1 MPSRRFTNYG
11 DIERVIVMISSPI
24 ESDLVER
31 IRAVPAVSEVLYD
44 PGLLPKP
51 RYPND
56 HIGPSDFALDPAAA
70 RRWNE
75 MLRRATA
82 LIGYPHESP
91 AELARALDVG
101 RDVRFVQGTSAG
113 MGAHVRSANLS
124 PEILERVRFAT
135 AAGVHGGML
144 AEFVFY
150 GLLSLR
156 KDARRLA
163 ALREER
169 SWDHYAMGELDG
181 SAIAIVGMG
190 QIGCAIATRA
200 RAFGMRVV
208 AVARTDAP
216 HALAD
221 ETFATADIA
230 AAFARVDAVAVTLP
244 GTDATRGLVS
254 EHALAALKPSA
265 IFANVGRG
273 AVVNQAALLEMLRSG
288 RLAGAVL
295 DVFDPEPLPPD
306 HPFWTMENVV
316 FAPHTAALSLRENER
331 IVALFCENLTRLA
344 AGEPLRNALNRA
356 EYY

>member
-1 MPSRRFTNYG
+1 M
-11 DIERVIVMISSPI
+11 
-24 ESDLVER
+24 LL
-31 IRAVPAVSEVLYD
+31 RA
-44 PGLLPKP
+44 
-51 RYPND
+51 N
-56 HIGPSDFALDPAAA
+56 
-70 RRWNE
+70 
-75 MLRRATA
+75 A

-91 AELARALDVG
+91 AELARALEIG

-113 MGAHVRSANLS
+113 MGAHVRSAHLS

-144 AEFVFY
+144 AEFVFF

-163 ALREER
+163 AVRANRAWE
-169 SWDHYAMGELDG
+169 HYAMGELDG
-181 SAIAIVGMG
+181 STIAIVGMG

-200 RAFGMRVV
+200 RAFGMRVI
-208 AVARTDAP
+208 AVARTNAR

-221 ETFATADIA
+221 ETYATTDIA
-230 AAFARVDAVAVTLP
+230 AAFARADAVAVTLP
-244 GTDATRGLVS
+244 ATDATRGLVG
-254 EHALAALKPSA
+254 ERALAALKPSA

-273 AVVNQAALLEMLRSG
+273 TVVDQAALLAMLRDG

-295 DVFDPEPLPPD
+295 DVVDPEPLPPD

-316 FAPHTAALSLRENER
+316 FAPHTAALSMHENER
-331 IVALFCENLTRLA
+331 IVALFCENLTRFA
-344 AGEPLRNALNRA
+344 AGEPLRNAVNLE

>member
-1 MPSRRFTNYG
+1 
-11 DIERVIVMISSPI
+11 VIVMISSPL
-24 ESDLVER
+24 EAGLVER
-31 IRAVPAVSEVLYD
+31 IRAVPAVREVLYD
-44 PGLLPKP
+44 PSLLPTA

-56 HIGPSDFALDPAAA
+56 HIGPADFALGEIGQA
-70 RRWNE
+70 RWND
-75 MLRRATA
+75 MLARANA
-82 LIGYPHESP
+82 LIGYPHEAP
-91 AELARALDVG
+91 NELARALAVG
-101 RDVRFVQGTSAG
+101 REVRFVQGTSAG
-113 MGAHVRSANLS
+113 MGAHVRSANLP

-163 ALREER
+163 AARAKR
-169 SWDHYAMGELDG
+169 AWDHYPMDELDG

-200 RAFGMRVV
+200 RAFGMRVI

-216 HALAD
+216 HPLAD

-230 AAFARVDAVAVTLP
+230 AAFARVDAVALTLP

-254 EHALAALKPSA
+254 EHALAALKPSS

-273 AVVNQAALLEMLRSG
+273 TVVDQAALLAMLRDG

-306 HPFWTMENVV
+306 HPFWTMDNVV
-316 FAPHTAALSLRENER
+316 FAPHTAALSMHENER
-331 IVALFCENLTRLA
+331 IVALFCENLTRFA
-344 AGEPLRNALNRA
+344 AGDTLRNAVNLK